1 MSESKP
7 PSKKSSSST
16 TKEAKRQYPESDDQ
30 INAYADEIIEA
41 HENGPQLVYIADFG
55 YVQFAGAKEYD
66 NDWAHDCE
74 VYNGDKKDERYYRNK
89 VVAKAVKRKMA
100 VKHSL
105 QSSKKQSVANMKLK
119 KKWRQW

>member
-1 MSESKP
+1 MSASKP
-7 PSKKSSSST
+7 SKSSSKA
-16 TKEAKRQYPESDDQ
+16 TKEAKRPYPESDAQ

-74 VYNGDKKDERYYRNK
+74 VYNGNEKDERYFRNK

-100 VKHSL
+100 VKHLL
-105 QSSKKQSVANMKLK
+105 QSSKKSTDNTKMK
-119 KKWRQW
+119 KK

>member
-16 TKEAKRQYPESDDQ
+16 TEEANRPYPESDDQ
-30 INAYADEIIEA
+30 INAYANEIIEA
-41 HENGPQLVYIADFG
+41 HENGPRLVYIADFG

-74 VYNGDKKDERYYRNK
+74 VYNGDVKDERYYRNK

-105 QSSKKQSVANMKLK
+105 QSSKKQSLGNMMMK
-119 KKWRQW
+119 KK